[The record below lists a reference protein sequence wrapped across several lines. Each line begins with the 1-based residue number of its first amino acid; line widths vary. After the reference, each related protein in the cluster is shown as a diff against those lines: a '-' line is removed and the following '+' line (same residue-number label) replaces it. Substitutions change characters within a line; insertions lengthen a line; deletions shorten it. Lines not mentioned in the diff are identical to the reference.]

1 MGNYNL
7 DEKFALL
14 TGPKKLSKIISKGLL
29 LLMEHYR
36 FDGDLKVEVTN
47 LTETTANILVLE
59 ELCPNITR
67 GDFIILKSVSD
78 EFYMTGTISNIIGRY
93 PFEFASEIHKID
105 VIKNSKK
112 NKKFDISMLGSLK
125 VLGIGDNM
133 QAIIKRISMEAVK
146 LSCREDIPVD
156 KSILVNLILDAKNKI
171 TFRGK
176 VVKRDRFTDYNDYG
190 IEITDFSEENKRN
203 WYRFVSELGN

>member
-7 DEKFALL
+7 DEKFGLL
-14 TGPKKLSKIISKGLL
+14 IGPKKLSKTISKGLL

-36 FDGDLKVEVTN
+36 FVGDLKVEVTS
-47 LTETTANILVLE
+47 LTDSTANILVLE
-59 ELCPNITR
+59 ERSPNIVG

-78 EFYMTGTISNIIGRY
+78 EFYMTGTIKTINGRY
-93 PFEFASEIHKID
+93 PFEFTTEIHKID
-105 VIKNSKK
+105 IFRNSKK
-112 NKKFDISMLGSLK
+112 SKKFDTSLLGSLK
-125 VLGIGDNM
+125 VLGIGDNIP
-133 QAIIKRISMEAVK
+133 AIIKRISMEAVK

-156 KSILVNLILDAKNKI
+156 KAVYVNLIFDTKNKI

-176 VVKRDRFTDYNDYG
+176 VVKKDKFADYNDYG

-203 WYRFVSELGN
+203 WYRYVSELEN